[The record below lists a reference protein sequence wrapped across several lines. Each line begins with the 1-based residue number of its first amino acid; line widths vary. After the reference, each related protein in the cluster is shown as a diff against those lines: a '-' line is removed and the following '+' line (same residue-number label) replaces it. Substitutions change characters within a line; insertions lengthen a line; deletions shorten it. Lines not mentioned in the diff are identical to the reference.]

1 MKKLKILLTGGGGF
15 IGKNFLEQRNK
26 KYQIFSP
33 THGELDFLDTEA
45 VKRYF
50 IKKGPFDVLL
60 HTAIIGGKRSE
71 KEIQEITETNLRI
84 FFNLIRNG
92 RYFRKMIHFGSGAEY
107 DKSQEI
113 KDVKEMDFDKRIP
126 ADSYGFYKYVTA
138 KCIEHLPL
146 EIYHLRLFGVYGKY
160 EDYRLRLT
168 SNLLCKYLLKLPLT
182 MMQNAYFDYLYIDDL
197 VKILDYFI
205 EKKPKYKFYN
215 ITSGEK
221 ISLLTISKKINRL
234 ASYSMPIDIQKK
246 GLNKE
251 YTGDNRRL
259 IKELKRF
266 TFSPIDEGLQS
277 LFYWYKQ
284 NLKSV
289 NIKAITEDS
298 CNKI

>member
-1 MKKLKILLTGGGGF
+1 MKILLTGGDGF

-33 THGELDFLDTEA
+33 THGELDFLDTET
-45 VKRYF
+45 VEGYF
-50 IKKGPFDVLL
+50 IKKGPFDVLF
-60 HTAIIGGKRSE
+60 HTATVGGKRSE
-71 KEIQEITETNLRI
+71 KEMQQATEINLRI

-107 DKSQEI
+107 DKSQDI
-113 KDVKEMDFDKRIP
+113 KEAKETDFGKRIP
-126 ADSYGFYKYVTA
+126 VDSYGFYKYVTA
-138 KCIEHLPL
+138 KCIEYLPL

-160 EDYRLRLT
+160 EDYRFRLI

-182 MMQNAYFDYLYIDDL
+182 MIQNAYFDYLYIDDL
-197 VKILDYFI
+197 IKILDYFI
-205 EKKPKYKFYN
+205 DKEPKYKFYN

-234 ASYSMPIDIQKK
+234 ASYSMSIDIQKK

-251 YTGDNRRL
+251 YTGDNHRL
-259 IKELKRF
+259 IEELKGF
-266 TFSPIDEGLQS
+266 TFVSIDEGIES

-289 NIKAITEDS
+289 DIKAIIDDS
-298 CNKI
+298 YNKI